1 MKPNGITPAVKRG
14 SAEVAILSV
23 LADGRLHGYEIA
35 RRIEE
40 TTDGVLRFTLASLYP
55 MLYTMERRGW
65 IEGRWETAPSGRR
78 RRCYRLTRSG
88 RRQFVSAAEEW
99 RAFFAALQSLTEVA
113 RA

>member
-1 MKPNGITPAVKRG
+1 MKANALTSAIKRG

-35 RRIEE
+35 RRIEN

-88 RRQFVSAAEEW
+88 SRQLVSATREW
-99 RAFFAALQSLTEVA
+99 SAFFGALHRLTGVV

>member
-1 MKPNGITPAVKRG
+1 MRPNRLTPALKRG
-14 SAEVAILSV
+14 SAAVAILSV
-23 LADGRLHGYEIA
+23 LAEGRLHGYEIA

-40 TTDGVLRFTLASLYP
+40 TTDGVLHFTLASLYP

-65 IEGRWETAPSGRR
+65 IEGRWERAPSGRQ

-88 RRQFVSAAEEW
+88 RRQLVSAAEEW
-99 RAFFAALQSLTEVA
+99 RTFFAALHRLTEVA